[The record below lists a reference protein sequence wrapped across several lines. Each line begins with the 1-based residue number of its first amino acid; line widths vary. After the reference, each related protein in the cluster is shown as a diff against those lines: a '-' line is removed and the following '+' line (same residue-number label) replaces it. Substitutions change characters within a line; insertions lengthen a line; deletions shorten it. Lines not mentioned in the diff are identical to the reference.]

1 MRWCRVLARGGRR
14 GPSVTYF
21 LKYRNTEG
29 RQRWHSIGRHGAPW
43 VPETARVEAKR
54 LLGAVAAG
62 RDPAAD
68 RNARKEAPTVAKLAA
83 RFLKEHIDVK
93 RKART
98 AREYRRLIGNVI
110 IPALGQKR
118 VADVMRQDVAQF
130 HNSRR
135 TTPIEANRTLALL
148 SVLFSFAERQGER
161 PDGSNPCRHVERF
174 PQRRRER
181 FLSADE
187 LARLG
192 DALTPYSGSP
202 YHPAAIKLLVFT
214 GARLSEVLG
223 LQWDWISLE
232 RGEARLPDSKT
243 GAKTIHLPPPALEV
257 LGGLP
262 RLEGNP
268 YVLGAR
274 RSTTFIEKPWR
285 VIRKAAGLEDVRL
298 HDLRHA
304 FASVA
309 AASGMGLPIIGKML
323 GHTQAQTT
331 QRYAHL
337 ASDPVK
343 AAAAAVAGKIAA
355 AMKGNS
361 EGEARSLRYVRSVPG
376 SSVSDDAIERR
387 RVTGA
392 PISSPRMAIVPSDR
406 KGAGSRRTQIRRS

>member
-1 MRWCRVLARGGRR
+1 MSERKRIGLREVRALGLGEIVWDSGLPGFAARRQR
-14 GPSVTYF
+14 GDAVSYV
-21 LKYRNTEG
+21 LKYRTNSG
-29 RQRWHSIGRHGAPW
+29 RQQRWHTIGRHGAPW
-43 VPETARVEAKR
+43 TPETARAEALR
-54 LLGAVAAG
+54 VLGEVARGA
-62 RDPAAD
+62 DPAGAK
-68 RNARKEAPTVAKLAA
+68 AAAKAAPTVTELAA
-83 RFLKEHIDVK
+83 RFLAEHAEAK
-93 RKART
+93 RKPRT
-98 AREYRRLIGNVI
+98 AREYRRLFEKVI
-110 IPALGQKR
+110 VPVLGQRR
-118 VADVMRQDVAQF
+118 VADVTRQDIARL
-130 HNSRR
+130 HHAKRA
-135 TTPIEANRTLALL
+135 TPTEANRTLALL
-148 SVLFSFAERQGER
+148 SVLFTFAERQGER

-181 FLSADE
+181 FLSPDE

-192 DALTPYSGSP
+192 DTLATYRRSP
-202 YHPAAIKLLVFT
+202 YHPATIKLLVFT

-223 LQWDWISLE
+223 LQWDWVNLE

-257 LGGLP
+257 LAGLP

-268 YVLGAR
+268 YVLGGR

-285 VIRKAAGLEDVRL
+285 AIREAAGLADVRL

-309 AASGMGLPIIGKML
+309 ASAGMGLPIIGKML

-355 AMKGNS
+355 AMKGS
-361 EGEARSLRYVRSVPG
+361 LEGGGENTPLHPQRA
-376 SSVSDDAIERR
+376 
-387 RVTGA
+387 
-392 PISSPRMAIVPSDR
+392 
-406 KGAGSRRTQIRRS
+406 